1 MEKEVKRKNDS
12 YHREEGVTATPS
24 RKKRLHLQ
32 KEVHGMNGVPQSYF
46 AQAFAVRRG
55 SRSLVVAV
63 ERTDQV
69 ERKQNLQET
78 NMC

>member
-1 MEKEVKRKNDS
+1 MILIIEKKAWQPRLV
-12 YHREEGVTATPS
+12 G
-24 RKKRLHLQ
+24 KRLHLQ